1 MQDEFKCAVITSKLQ
16 KFFIES
22 WHRYYVIHSYNA
34 SASDLMHLQVL
45 GDSNNGVKE
54 YLSEI
59 LGIFLGA
66 DKCFKI
72 KTICH
77 VF

>member
-1 MQDEFKCAVITSKLQ
+1 
-16 KFFIES
+16 
-22 WHRYYVIHSYNA
+22 
-34 SASDLMHLQVL
+34 MHLQVL

-66 DKCFKI
+66 DKCFKN

>member
-1 MQDEFKCAVITSKLQ
+1 M
-16 KFFIES
+16 
-22 WHRYYVIHSYNA
+22 HS
-34 SASDLMHLQVL
+34 QVL